1 MKPIHKIILCCC
13 AGIIL
18 CGQPVSALHD
28 EKPLTE
34 GRTVPLLGN
43 YEFRLRA
50 GFNIGGSAPLDFPA
64 QIREICSYNPT
75 MAFSI
80 EGNVTRNINPR
91 WGIQTGLRFETK
103 GMKTDARVRNY
114 MMRLSQGGQTI
125 QGLFTGNVITK
136 VKDEYLT
143 IPLMM
148 VYNLNKRWD
157 LKFGGYASFLL
168 NGSFSGIAYD
178 GYIRDRVPTNP
189 KMEISEAPYDFSEE
203 IKRFDVGLALGADYM
218 IYKRFSVYADLMWG
232 FNSLFPDTFTA
243 ISFKMY
249 NIYLNM
255 GFSYLF

>member
-1 MKPIHKIILCCC
+1 MKRIYRI
-13 AGIIL
+13 AGLYCTIMLI
-18 CGQPVSALHD
+18 CGHDLFALTE
-28 EKPLTE
+28 EKPLSE
-34 GRTVPLLGN
+34 GRMIPLLQN

-64 QIREICSYNPT
+64 QIREIRSYNPT

-80 EGNVTRNINPR
+80 EGNITRNINAR

-114 MMRLSQGGQTI
+114 MMRLSQGGQI
-125 QGLFTGNVITK
+125 VQGLFTGQVITK

-148 VYNLNKRWD
+148 VYNLGKRWD

-178 GYIRDRVPTNP
+178 GYIRDGKPTNP
-189 KMEISEAPYDFSEE
+189 KMEISEAPYDFSDEL
-203 IKRFDVGLALGADYM
+203 KKFDVGLAFGADYM
-218 IYKRFSVYADLMWG
+218 VYKRFSVYADLMWG

-243 ISFKMY
+243 ISFNMY